1 MIKINMSGIS
11 PILGRFSMISKRIMA
26 LKLKELIPL
35 ISISECG
42 KRHLLGILKIWIY
55 IRLII
60 CILVHL
66 NNGKNHSNR
75 SLMLGLFRYVI
86 PPAYGRRF
94 EKFAASHFPSLARR
108 CPAFLRHKMTLIA
121 PSILAKQSIPYSKV
135 TQHENEFII
144 TFPYAYHSGFNY
156 GYNCAEST
164 NFALQRW
171 IEYGKH
177 SIQCACR
184 HDMVKIGMDRFVSKY
199 QPELYNDW
207 CRGINLTRH
216 PEDEPIETSNTTTT
230 IIRSS
235 PTKRRLLKNNQ
246 TLKSNSKDDRC
257 QQQQYAHQQRIADER
272 YACIFRNLAKF
283 DRLKQLSVMEYP
295 NSHIRA
301 ALNRAQFKLNKNS
314 KKNSMKL
321 LCRTAGL
328 AREILPTYSS
338 TPMFF
343 SGLKQANK
351 YRENLL
357 ENLWNY
363 QLLNEQTQ
371 RRFNQWFTDRLS
383 SCAICYLF
391 LSSNK
396 SENEIFFSLRHL
408 FSFKTYSDKH
418 SWNNFFQCH
427 QCAVRIHQECYV
439 NMCLALNVQIEN
451 DNDDEWLCQRCVL
464 QRQVRR
470 LPMIGMTISVLFL

>member
-1 MIKINMSGIS
+1 MVKI
-11 PILGRFSMISKRIMA
+11 
-26 LKLKELIPL
+26 
-35 ISISECG
+35 
-42 KRHLLGILKIWIY
+42 
-55 IRLII
+55 II
-60 CILVHL
+60 
-66 NNGKNHSNR
+66 HSNR
-75 SLMLGLFRYVI
+75 SQVLFFRYVI
-86 PPAYGRRF
+86 PPSYSRRF

-135 TQHENEFII
+135 TQQENEFII

-156 GYNCAEST
+156 GFNCAEST

-177 SIQCACR
+177 STQCACR
-184 HDMVKIGMDRFVSKY
+184 HDMVKIGMDRFVLKY

-216 PEDEPIETSNTTTT
+216 PEDEPMETTNTT

-235 PTKRRLLKNNQ
+235 PTKKRLPKNNR
-246 TLKSNSKDDRC
+246 TAKSNSIHHR
-257 QQQQYAHQQRIADER
+257 YQQRISDER

-283 DRLKQLSVMEYP
+283 DRLKQLSVSDYP

-301 ALNRAQFKLNKNS
+301 ALCRAEFKLNKNPT
-314 KKNSMKL
+314 KNSMKL
-321 LCRTAGL
+321 LCLSARL
-328 AREILPTYSS
+328 ARNILSTSSS
-338 TPMFF
+338 TPMLF

-351 YRENLL
+351 YREVLL
-357 ENLWNY
+357 QNLWNY
-363 QLLNEQTQ
+363 QLLNEQTEQ
-371 RRFNQWFTDRLS
+371 RFNQWLADRLS
-383 SCAICYLF
+383 PCAICYLF

-396 SENEIFFSLRHL
+396 SENEIFFSIRHL

-418 SWNNFFQCH
+418 SLNHFFQCQ

-451 DNDDEWLCQRCVL
+451 HNEEDWLCQRCVM
-464 QRQVRR
+464 QRQVRTMENINENFNIFFFKVFFGYFR
-470 LPMIGMTISVLFL
+470 